1 MLRYLFPAKAAKLRE
16 HRSFF
21 CTSSYHP
28 VFTHNNGMVD
38 ISRKKF
44 TNRIANASCR
54 ITLPFDIADA
64 IFDRR
69 EKLNDKGDIIGVSK
83 TAGIIAAKKT
93 YDLIPMCHQVP
104 LSRVSLEISREGED
118 QIRIRGQVS
127 AFYSTGVEMEALT
140 AVSVAALT
148 FYDMTKSALKGR
160 DDKIIIREIKLDS
173 KEGGNASKTD
183 PAS

>member
-1 MLRYLFPAKAAKLRE
+1 MNY
-16 HRSFF
+16 
-21 CTSSYHP
+21 
-28 VFTHNNGMVD
+28 
-38 ISRKKF
+38 
-44 TNRIANASCR
+44 
-54 ITLPFDIADA
+54 
-64 IFDRR
+64 
-69 EKLNDKGDIIGVSK
+69 KGDIIGVSK

-118 QIRIRGQVS
+118 QIRIRGEVS

-173 KEGGNASKTD
+173 KEGGSASKTD
-183 PAS
+183 PDS